1 MEEIAK
7 HDPLIKK
14 RMSAYGNSK
23 YTSSGIQN
31 EILECFAEMV
41 QTEIIKEVKVSEVFS
56 VIADE
61 TKDLGKKEQ
70 VSLVLR
76 YYYNGTVHES
86 FLNFQQAESLDA
98 AGLSSMIIKCLEKY
112 GLEYRTNLVGQ
123 GYDGAAV
130 MSGRHSGVSKRIQD
144 EAKYAFYVH
153 CTAHCLNLVLVDSV
167 KSVPEADT
175 FFAVLQRLYT
185 FISGS
190 YVHKR
195 WLEIQQDMYS
205 GQPRKL
211 QKLSD
216 TRWACRYS
224 ACRNLTDRLPA
235 VFCILQEIVCDSSG
249 DRSVEARGLLAQLD
263 LTFIGLL
270 ATFNTI
276 LGQSKILS
284 DMLQSPSVD
293 LATAVN
299 LVEALL
305 DTLQQYRDYHF
316 FEDMWKEVEEMAV
329 KCQVS
334 LEKTEKRPQILSS
347 RLCGSVIT
355 SSTGARRD
363 NLGKKE
369 AFKRHI
375 LYPVIDSFMSELQR
389 RFSKRNCEIMQ
400 GIQALHP
407 KSSTFLHEEP
417 LFSFAEIFESNIE
430 DLKHE
435 LYQTKR
441 VLETK
446 EKKKD
451 FSH

>member
-216 TRWACRYS
+216 KRWACRYS

-235 VFCILQEIVCDSSG
+235 VFRLLQEIV
-249 DRSVEARGLLAQLD
+249 
-263 LTFIGLL
+263 
-270 ATFNTI
+270 
-276 LGQSKILS
+276 
-284 DMLQSPSVD
+284 
-293 LATAVN
+293 
-299 LVEALL
+299 
-305 DTLQQYRDYHF
+305 
-316 FEDMWKEVEEMAV
+316 W
-329 KCQVS
+329 
-334 LEKTEKRPQILSS
+334 
-347 RLCGSVIT
+347 
-355 SSTGARRD
+355 
-363 NLGKKE
+363 
-369 AFKRHI
+369 
-375 LYPVIDSFMSELQR
+375 
-389 RFSKRNCEIMQ
+389 
-400 GIQALHP
+400 
-407 KSSTFLHEEP
+407 
-417 LFSFAEIFESNIE
+417 
-430 DLKHE
+430 
-435 LYQTKR
+435 
-441 VLETK
+441 
-446 EKKKD
+446 
-451 FSH
+451 